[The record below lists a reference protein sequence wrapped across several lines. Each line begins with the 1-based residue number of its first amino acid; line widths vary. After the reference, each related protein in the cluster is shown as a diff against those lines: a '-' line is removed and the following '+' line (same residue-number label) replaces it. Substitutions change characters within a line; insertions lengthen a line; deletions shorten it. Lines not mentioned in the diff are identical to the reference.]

1 MIGITSFS
9 AYIPR
14 LRLNRQ
20 AIAQSMGWYA
30 PALQALA
37 KGERSFCNHDED
49 SLTMAVA
56 AACNCIQQTDK
67 QNISSV
73 YLCSTTLP
81 FADRQNATILSTA
94 LNLREDLVNA
104 DLTSCLKAGTT
115 GLITA
120 LGIAKSK
127 NESILVVATDKR
139 EAKPASPYEM
149 YFGDGAA
156 AMLVGM
162 QNVIAEFVD
171 SYSISCDFV
180 DHYRGTGRIF
190 DYTWEERWIKDEGYG
205 RIIPAAVAALLKKQ
219 NISPADIDKFIF
231 PCVFKAERLSIA
243 KKIGATPEKII
254 DNLHDSCGEAGAA
267 HPLLMLAYALE
278 TAKAGEKILV
288 ASFGQ
293 GCDALLFQVTDKIK
307 NNSSRITVNQSL
319 TNKKTI
325 NDYCKFLTFR
335 GLMPVEEG
343 IRAEAPNQTAL
354 STLWRNRKM
363 IMGLVGGKCRQCGTP
378 QYPLMDICVN
388 PDCGALHS
396 QDDYEFADIPAVVKT
411 FTGDMLAASAEP
423 PAISG
428 IIQFAGGGRFMV
440 DFTDCELKDIKV
452 GMRVQMVWRRKL
464 LDRDRGFSGY
474 FWKAVPKMVNDRV

>member
-1 MIGITSFS
+1 MIGITSFG
-9 AYIPR
+9 ACIPR
-14 LRLNRQ
+14 LRLNRI

-30 PALQALA
+30 QALQALA
-37 KGERSFCNHDED
+37 KGEKSFCNHDED

-56 AACNCIQQTDK
+56 AARGCLQQSDK
-67 QNISSV
+67 KDISSV
-73 YLCSTTLP
+73 FLCSTTLP

-115 GLITA
+115 GLVTA
-120 LGIAKSK
+120 LRLSKSG
-127 NESILVVATDKR
+127 NESILVVAADKR

-156 AMLVGM
+156 AILVGT
-162 QNVIAEFVD
+162 QKVIAEFID
-171 SYSISCDFV
+171 SYSISCDFI
-180 DHYRGTGRIF
+180 DHYRGAGRIF

-205 RIIPAAVAALLKKQ
+205 KIIPAAIAALLKKQ
-219 NISPADIDKFIF
+219 NIAPADIDKFIF
-231 PCVFKAERLSIA
+231 PCPFKSERLSIA
-243 KKIGATPEKII
+243 KKIGAAPEKII
-254 DNLHDSCGEAGAA
+254 DNLHDVCGETGAA
-267 HPLLMLAYALE
+267 HPLVMLAYAL
-278 TAKAGEKILV
+278 TKAKDGEKILV

-293 GCDALLFQVTDKIK
+293 GCDALLFQVTAEIK
-307 NNSSRITVNQSL
+307 NLSAQGSFVQSL
-319 TNKKTI
+319 NNKKTI
-325 NDYCKFLTFR
+325 NDYCKFLAFR

-343 IRAEAPNQTAL
+343 IRAEVPNQTAL

-363 IMGLVGGKCRQCGTP
+363 IMALVGGKCRECGTP
-378 QYPLMDICVN
+378 QYPKMDICVN

-428 IIQFAGGGRFMV
+428 IIQFTGGGRFMV
-440 DFTDCELKDIKV
+440 DFTDCELADIKV
-452 GMRVQMVWRRKL
+452 GMPVKMVWRRKL

-474 FWKAVPKMVNDRV
+474 FWKAVPLPLEV